1 MSMFDGSTM
10 KGIRE
15 AVSSYAASFDPNQI
29 TAVTAQGVVDDAIA
43 TENMLATI
51 KALAAKRV
59 ADTKL
64 WEREG
69 HLSPAHHLAKKS
81 GTSVAKAKEALE
93 TADALAKL
101 AGLDAAAR
109 SGELS
114 SSQAGAIADA
124 ATKNPK
130 AEERLVKLA
139 KKGSL
144 GELKDECARTKAA
157 AEPDPA
163 AAHRAIH
170 RSRFLRRRRTV
181 DGAGEITYRSTL
193 EEVSEIWSIVQG
205 YAQRVFEKARAEG
218 RREPEEAY
226 LADGL
231 LAATRAGAAAAKAAA
246 DARAAAKKRAAR
258 STAAG
263 GETSGGASGAG
274 ACDPASGATP
284 GPTSP
289 GGTSEPS
296 TGPTVGP
303 SAGGASEPASGAT
316 GDPMSTGG
324 TSGPAAGPT
333 IRSTSTGRTSD
344 PSNGPTASPTS
355 AGGISEPPTG
365 NTPGPVSTGKA
376 PDRTSGPTGGPTSE
390 PSGPSSSHAGATSTA
405 PSDAGEK
412 GVGATSGPTGT
423 AAETGA
429 GASGSSGS
437 STGTGPGT
445 ATGPS
450 PAPTGAT
457 SGPTTGPTT
466 GSSPASA
473 ADPEAA
479 GENATRH
486 EPDDPMAPPVRPAK
500 VIVRIDWRRWYGA
513 GP

>member
-1 MSMFDGSTM
+1 MFDGSTM

-51 KALAAKRV
+51 KALAAKKV

-69 HLSPAHHLAKKS
+69 HMSPAHQLAKKS
-81 GTSVAKAKEALE
+81 GTSVAKAKETLE
-93 TADALAKL
+93 TAEALAKL
-101 AGLDAAAR
+101 PGLDAAAR
-109 SGELS
+109 AGEVS

-205 YAQRVFEKARAEG
+205 HAQRIFEKARAEG

-231 LAATRAGAAAAKAAA
+231 LAATRAAAKAAAKAAA
-246 DARAAAKKRAAR
+246 DARAAAKKRAAS

-263 GETSGGASGAG
+263 VGTPGGASGGG
-274 ACDPASGATP
+274 ASDPASGSTG
-284 GPTSP
+284 GPT
-289 GGTSEPS
+289 
-296 TGPTVGP
+296 
-303 SAGGASEPASGAT
+303 
-316 GDPMSTGG
+316 STGG
-324 TSGPAAGPT
+324 TSGPATEARGGPSTGGASDPASGPAGGP
-333 IRSTSTGRTSD
+333 TSTGGTSER
-344 PSNGPTASPTS
+344 PTGPAGGPTST
-355 AGGISEPPTG
+355 GGTSEPPTG
-365 NTPGPVSTGKA
+365 PAGGPPSTGGTSEPPRGSTVGRSTGRRDGSATPSTPRPAAEAGAAADGEITGWPVREGPRREGPAVRREGPGGEGAPEGQGPVPGGSPHSDTGGSGPVS
-376 PDRTSGPTGGPTSE
+376 GGSPHSDNGDSE
-390 PSGPSSSHAGATSTA
+390 PVSG
-405 PSDAGEK
+405 
-412 GVGATSGPTGT
+412 
-423 AAETGA
+423 
-429 GASGSSGS
+429 GSSDLDTDGS
-437 STGTGPGT
+437 
-445 ATGPS
+445 
-450 PAPTGAT
+450 
-457 SGPTTGPTT
+457 
-466 GSSPASA
+466 
-473 ADPEAA
+473 E
-479 GENATRH
+479 
-486 EPDDPMAPPVRPAK
+486 EPVTDDPMAPPVRPAK
-500 VIVRIDWRRWYGA
+500 VIVRIDWETLVRA